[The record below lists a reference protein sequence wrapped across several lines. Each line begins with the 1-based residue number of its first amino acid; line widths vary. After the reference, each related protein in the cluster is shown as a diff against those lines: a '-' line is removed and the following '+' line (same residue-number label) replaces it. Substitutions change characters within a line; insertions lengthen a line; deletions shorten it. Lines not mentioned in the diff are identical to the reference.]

1 MMALISSF
9 TFLFILYL
17 FFIFFLKKKYLQS
30 KYNSK
35 HQKLVGKESIPLIGG
50 ILFFFH
56 IISNYSL
63 FDNSLIIFSF
73 PILFIGIL
81 SDINYL
87 NSPNKRLILQFL
99 TICIFLIFFDY
110 RISDLRID
118 LLDFIFLDTYFKFFF
133 TAFCILILINGSNFI
148 DGSNGLN
155 LGYFSI
161 VLCII
166 QILISDNIID
176 VKNDS
181 ILICL
186 IGIIFLLILNYF
198 NFLYLGDSGA
208 YIISFVVGSLLIY
221 IYQNNPNISPYFI
234 ALILWYPAFEN
245 FFSIIRKKISK
256 ISTIDPDTNHLHHL
270 IFKFLLRQNF
280 FFKKYSNQLTS
291 TLIVLY
297 NLIIFLIAIN
307 YVSETNE
314 SILLIILNII
324 VYLSIYTYL
333 KNKLSIKR

>member
-1 MMALISSF
+1 MESRFFKILIFIVFLCTFKASAHHSGNCDALKDYDFSRFDYWKEEVISMSSEYNLDSSF
-9 TFLFILYL
+9 VSELVKPYKVNKNVIGNDKCQPEFTLTFSEYL
-17 FFIFFLKKKYLQS
+17 EK
-30 KYNSK
+30 
-35 HQKLVGKESIPLIGG
+35 
-50 ILFFFH
+50 
-56 IISNYSL
+56 
-63 FDNSLIIFSF
+63 
-73 PILFIGIL
+73 
-81 SDINYL
+81 
-87 NSPNKRLILQFL
+87 
-99 TICIFLIFFDY
+99 

-256 ISTIDPDTNHLHHL
+256 ISPIDPDTNHLHHL

-333 KNKLSIKR
+333 KNKLSLKR

>member
-1 MMALISSF
+1 M
-9 TFLFILYL
+9 
-17 FFIFFLKKKYLQS
+17 
-30 KYNSK
+30 
-35 HQKLVGKESIPLIGG
+35 
-50 ILFFFH
+50 
-56 IISNYSL
+56 
-63 FDNSLIIFSF
+63 IIFSF

-280 FFKKYSNQLTS
+280 FF
-291 TLIVLY
+291 
-297 NLIIFLIAIN
+297 
-307 YVSETNE
+307 
-314 SILLIILNII
+314 
-324 VYLSIYTYL
+324 
-333 KNKLSIKR
+333 